1 MEKILEKLFDIKKIP
16 TKFLF
21 VIWLSSGLILFV
33 PNNFLIKLNLS
44 DFLKDYGKYIGII
57 FLISSTFLMVTLLY
71 YIGSLINRYRMTKKI
86 KDSILN
92 DIKCLNINEKAL
104 LREFYINDKQTLQ
117 MPLDNDTVVGLVN
130 KHIIYQASST
140 GFTYSHGAYFPYTM
154 TEIAFKNLTPEMID
168 LPKKITEDAKR
179 RISSQRPTWAIEK
192 SRFENLFNSRR

>member
-154 TEIAFKNLTPEMID
+154 TEIAFKNLTPDMID
-168 LPKKITEDAKR
+168 IPKKITEDAKR

-192 SRFENLFNSRR
+192 SRFENLFNSRW

>member
-140 GFTYSHGAYFPYTM
+140 GFTYSYGAYFPYTM

-168 LPKKITEDAKR
+168 IPKKITEDAKR

-192 SRFENLFNSRR
+192 SRFENLFNSRW

>member
-168 LPKKITEDAKR
+168 IPKKITDDAKL

-192 SRFENLFNSRR
+192 SRFENLFNSRW

>member
-21 VIWLSSGLILFV
+21 VIWLSSGFILFV

-168 LPKKITEDAKR
+168 IPKKITEDAKR

-192 SRFENLFNSRR
+192 SRFENLFNSRW